1 LRVGVSTQSSPAEA
15 SAMTRKR
22 IPFNQI
28 RLGLRRSFIL
38 TACWCEGATVSIQL
52 LEAREEEPRGIRK
65 FRFGS
70 GQQPSSNSLEW
81 FCAWADPSRF
91 ESARWLKTNSIG
103 WRREKS
109 HHGSE
114 QRDQRMSA
122 ARRRLCENCLRA
134 ILPQLEGSL
143 LLRAFNFEIG
153 KEENT

>member
-1 LRVGVSTQSSPAEA
+1 MRNS
-15 SAMTRKR
+15 
-22 IPFNQI
+22 
-28 RLGLRRSFIL
+28 
-38 TACWCEGATVSIQL
+38 
-52 LEAREEEPRGIRK
+52 
-65 FRFGS
+65 RFGS

-114 QRDQRMSA
+114 QGDQRASA
-122 ARRRLCENCLRA
+122 ARRRLCENCPCA
-134 ILPQLEGSL
+134 ILPQLEGGL

-153 KEENT
+153 KEKNT